1 LIRFGIVTLVP
12 LPRFSRTRVVDF
24 VRVGPRRW
32 LRRAVVAGGLAVV
45 LGLLAIAGGEIWVRS
60 VAHGQVYSEADVPA
74 APVALVLGAQVY
86 ADGSPSP
93 FLAARLDIAKRL
105 LDAGKVKA
113 VLLSGDNRRWAYDE
127 PADMEV
133 YLIARG
139 VPASQIVLDYAGFDT
154 YDSCARAHRIFGVDQ
169 AIVVTQ
175 SFHIDRAVALCRA
188 LGVDAAGI
196 GDSTVKIYTGPWR
209 RDVIRERG
217 ANVKAV
223 LDVVSH
229 RDPVFLGRHE
239 TGVETAVRDS

>member
-1 LIRFGIVTLVP
+1 VKRF
-12 LPRFSRTRVVDF
+12 F
-24 VRVGPRRW
+24 RVGFRRW
-32 LRRAVVAGGLAVV
+32 LRRGVVAGGLAAV
-45 LGLLAIAGGEIWVRS
+45 LGLLSVAAGEIWVRTA
-60 VAHGQVYSEADVPA
+60 AHGRVYSEAAVPD
-74 APVALVLGAQVY
+74 APVALVLGAEVY

-105 LDAGKVKA
+105 LDTGKVRA
-113 VLLSGDNRRWAYDE
+113 ILLSGDNSRYSYDE
-127 PADMEV
+127 PGDMEV

-154 YDSCARAHRIFGVDQ
+154 YDSCARAHRIFGVNR

-175 SFHIDRAVALCRA
+175 SFHIDRAIALCRT
-188 LGVDAAGI
+188 LGVNATGI
-196 GDSTVKIYTGPWR
+196 GDSSVKIYTGPWR

-217 ANVKAV
+217 ANVKAI

-239 TGVETAVRDS
+239 TGVETAVNAG

>member
-1 LIRFGIVTLVP
+1 LTRRGT
-12 LPRFSRTRVVDF
+12 LPRVKQFFRA
-24 VRVGPRRW
+24 GPRRW
-32 LRRAVVAGGLAVV
+32 LRRAVLAGSIAVV
-45 LGLLAIAGGEIWVRS
+45 LGLLTIAGGEIWVRTA
-60 VAHGQVYSEADVPA
+60 AHGHVYSEATVPD
-74 APVALVLGAQVY
+74 APVALVLGAEVY

-105 LDAGKVKA
+105 LDAHKVKA
-113 VLLSGDNRRWAYDE
+113 ILLSGDNRQWKYDE

-154 YDSCARAHRIFGVDQ
+154 YDSCARAHRIFGVDR

-188 LGVDAAGI
+188 LGVDATGI

>member
-1 LIRFGIVTLVP
+1 VKQFFRA
-12 LPRFSRTRVVDF
+12 
-24 VRVGPRRW
+24 GPRRW
-32 LRRAVVAGGLAVV
+32 LRRGVLAGSIVVA
-45 LGLLAIAGGEIWVRS
+45 LGLLTVAGGEIWVRAA
-60 VAHGQVYSEADVPA
+60 AHGHVYSEATVPD
-74 APVALVLGAQVY
+74 APVALVLGAEVY

-105 LDAGKVKA
+105 LDAHKVKA
-113 VLLSGDNRRWAYDE
+113 ILLSGDNRQWAYDE

-139 VPASQIVLDYAGFDT
+139 VPASGIVLDYAGFDT
-154 YDSCARAHRIFGVDQ
+154 YDSCARAHRIFGVNR

-188 LGVDAAGI
+188 LGVDATGI

-217 ANVKAV
+217 ANVKAI

>member
-1 LIRFGIVTLVP
+1 
-12 LPRFSRTRVVDF
+12 
-24 VRVGPRRW
+24 
-32 LRRAVVAGGLAVV
+32 VAGGLAAV
-45 LGLLAIAGGEIWVRS
+45 LGLLAVAGGEIWVRTA
-60 VAHGQVYSEADVPA
+60 AHGRVYAEADIPD
-74 APVALVLGAQVY
+74 APVALVLGAEVY

-93 FLAARLDIAKRL
+93 FLAARLDIAERL
-105 LDAGKVKA
+105 LHAGKVKA
-113 VLLSGDNRRWAYDE
+113 ILLSGDNRQWAYDE

-154 YDSCARAHRIFGVDQ
+154 YDSCARAHRIFGVNR

-188 LGVDAAGI
+188 LGVDATGI

-217 ANVKAV
+217 ANVKAI

>member
-1 LIRFGIVTLVP
+1 
-12 LPRFSRTRVVDF
+12 
-24 VRVGPRRW
+24 
-32 LRRAVVAGGLAVV
+32 VAGGLAAV
-45 LGLLAIAGGEIWVRS
+45 LGLLTVAGGEIWVRTA
-60 VAHGQVYSEADVPA
+60 AHGRVYAEADIPD
-74 APVALVLGAQVY
+74 APVALVLGAEVY

-93 FLAARLDIAKRL
+93 FLAARLDIAERL

-113 VLLSGDNRRWAYDE
+113 ILLSGDNRQWAYDE

-154 YDSCARAHRIFGVDQ
+154 YDSCARAHRIFGVNR

-188 LGVDAAGI
+188 LGVDATGI

-217 ANVKAV
+217 ANVKAI

>member
-1 LIRFGIVTLVP
+1 VKRF
-12 LPRFSRTRVVDF
+12 F
-24 VRVGPRRW
+24 RVGPRRW
-32 LRRAVVAGGLAVV
+32 LRRAIVAGGIAAV
-45 LGLLAIAGGEIWVRS
+45 LGLLAIAGGEIWVRTA
-60 VAHGQVYSEADVPA
+60 AHGRVYSEATVPD
-74 APVALVLGAQVY
+74 APVALVLGAEVY
-86 ADGSPSP
+86 ADGSPSA

-105 LDAGKVKA
+105 LDTHKVKA
-113 VLLSGDNRRWAYDE
+113 ILLSGDNRHWSYDE

-133 YLIARG
+133 YLVARG

-154 YDSCARAHRIFGVDQ
+154 YDSCVRAHRIFGVNR

-175 SFHIDRAVALCRA
+175 SFHINRAIALCRA
-188 LGVDAAGI
+188 EGVDATGI
-196 GDSTVKIYTGPWR
+196 GDSSVKIYTGPWR

-239 TGVETAVRDS
+239 TGVETAVSDS